1 MRRGWLRDHLPKTTA
16 RSRPGARKSRP
27 PFVPCDPVTGAR
39 LDPSDHLAT
48 DAYRPGNELAALVRA
63 RDGRCRFPG
72 CSVAAR
78 FCDLDHV
85 RPWPFGRTAAR
96 NLLSLCRRHHR
107 IKQRPGWRL
116 RLAADGTATW
126 TDPIGRVR
134 TTAPLNALESLVL
147 VSEPSDNEC
156 HADSG
161 HATDSRPH
169 AAGPRLLLP
178 RSMANASPRLMADP
192 SPRLMAGPPEATWS
206 ALESHLV
213 IRLDH
218 RAHHRP
224 ELDPW
229 SHPTHR
235 RCTSAADLRAAF
247 ARRRAGAPAPDLPPF

>member
-1 MRRGWLRDHLPKTTA
+1 
-16 RSRPGARKSRP
+16 
-27 PFVPCDPVTGAR
+27 
-39 LDPSDHLAT
+39 
-48 DAYRPGNELAALVRA
+48 
-63 RDGRCRFPG
+63 
-72 CSVAAR
+72 VAAR

-85 RPWPFGRTAAR
+85 RPWPIGRTAAR

-126 TDPIGRVR
+126 TDPTGRVR

-161 HATDSRPH
+161 HATDVPTTRSRADACPAEVDGQHLTDVDRRPITEVDGRPITEHPAH
-169 AAGPRLLLP
+169 AKL
-178 RSMANASPRLMADP
+178 
-192 SPRLMAGPPEATWS
+192 ATWS

-235 RCTSAADLRAAF
+235 RCTSAADLRAGF
-247 ARRRAGAPAPDLPPF
+247 ARRLAGAPAPDLPPF